1 MWALHP
7 TYEAL
12 TWLFSRVDYWMSAYP
27 PVKPLGLLFLTLF
40 FIVVG
45 GLALYAVSD
54 EAFHAEAWTA
64 WSYLADAGTCCTP

>member
-1 MWALHP
+1 
-7 TYEAL
+7 
-12 TWLFSRVDYWMSAYP
+12 MSAYP

-54 EAFHAEAWTA
+54 EAFHAEAWNA